1 MCVLHGAPF
10 FFTATKR
17 KDKAK
22 APQTRATPLR
32 EVCRIPENLDIIYG
46 TGKGPLEPLGAATDK
61 VPELKQSKSTF
72 WAILMPIGCL
82 TAG

>member
-17 KDKAK
+17 KDKVK
-22 APQTRATPLR
+22 APQARTTSLR
-32 EVCRIPENLDIIYG
+32 EVRRITENIDTIIY
-46 TGKGPLEPLGAATDK
+46 GKGPLEPLGAATDK
-61 VPELKQSKSTF
+61 VPELKQSTSTF

-82 TAG
+82 AAG